1 MVHRPVPRIEN
12 IDDPRYVKAMSH
24 PVRIRI
30 VAMLRERKATPSQLA
45 EWLQLSLGL
54 VAYHVRTLERLGLI
68 ELVEE
73 TRVRGA
79 VAHHYRATKHPI
91 VTDEAWAAA
100 PPIAKQAA
108 VSSALT
114 IIHEYAAASSGA
126 GGFDRPEAQLIR
138 SDLKLDAKG
147 WAELSKAMGRLLDE
161 VQRIEAS
168 AAERAARH
176 PHEEELTNASVV
188 LLAFDAVSITG
199 GEHGHTAGQNRRKR
213 ERSRRN

>member
-1 MVHRPVPRIEN
+1 VPRIEN

-30 VAMLRERKATPSQLA
+30 VAMLRERRATPSQLA

-91 VTDEAWAAA
+91 VSDEAWAAA

-108 VSSALT
+108 VGSALKV
-114 IIHEYAAASSGA
+114 IHEYAAASSGA
-126 GGFDRPEAQLIR
+126 GGFDRQEAQLIR

-147 WAELSKAMGRLLDE
+147 WAELSEAAGRLLDE
-161 VQRIEAS
+161 VQQIEA
-168 AAERAARH
+168 AAARRAADH
-176 PHEEELTNASVV
+176 PHEEELTNASLV

-199 GEHGHTAGQNRRKR
+199 SEHGHTSGQNSRKPA
-213 ERSRRN
+213 RSRQS